1 MVIRQC
7 QILGQRNAI
16 ADGRSKLHISV
27 PTANFQMVALKW
39 LDIVSVIVHINNFQM
54 VALKCPD
61 QELEATVERWQ
72 EWDLGETRHEVIDHK
87 HVKDR
92 GAIPGLDWV
101 GLDWISGRGRYR
113 APSVLIN
120 ILPPSK

>member
-1 MVIRQC
+1 MR
-7 QILGQRNAI
+7 GYEATSDSG
-16 ADGRSKLHISV
+16 AKLHISV
-27 PTANFQMVALKW
+27 PAG
-39 LDIVSVIVHINNFQM
+39 IFQM